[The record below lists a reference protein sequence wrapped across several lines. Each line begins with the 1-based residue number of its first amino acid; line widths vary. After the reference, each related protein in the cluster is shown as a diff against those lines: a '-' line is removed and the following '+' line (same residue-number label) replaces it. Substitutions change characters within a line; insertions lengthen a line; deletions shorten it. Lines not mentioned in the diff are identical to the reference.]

1 MYFELHFI
9 ALSIQPYTNDL
20 HKLPLFLL
28 FTQIPVE
35 VCDLFAIPDYIEWFD
50 RDKCIDSR
58 FSRWTKTVNTQH
70 QWKFEAVEPSEYFPY
85 GVRVMYRAFASDEVV
100 EVVKSVAPHSTDAGR
115 FVGLKAIRVQVYW
128 YPVYDEASV
137 AAIEK
142 SSPNFPQEAVDGR
155 QRPGR
160 RGIGTVICNLTLIH

>member
-1 MYFELHFI
+1 
-9 ALSIQPYTNDL
+9 
-20 HKLPLFLL
+20 
-28 FTQIPVE
+28 
-35 VCDLFAIPDYIEWFD
+35 
-50 RDKCIDSR
+50 
-58 FSRWTKTVNTQH
+58 
-70 QWKFEAVEPSEYFPY
+70 
-85 GVRVMYRAFASDEVV
+85 MYRAFASDEVV

-142 SSPNFPQEAVDGR
+142 SSPNFPQETVDGR

-160 RGIGTVICNLTLIH
+160 RGISTVICNLTLIH